1 MHRSRLFLLGIVA
14 FLAVSLGPRLWLY
27 QQEIGPIPPGVIV
40 AGIDLGEARTL
51 DEAAR
56 RLNDALAQPV
66 IARYAGQP
74 LVVHPSEVG
83 FQPDLQATL
92 AEAASYRRGEHFWR
106 GFWAQIAHQ
115 PPPRVEVPLRFTLD
129 TIALARWFQE
139 VASRNDRAP
148 QPPHVIPGTGQ
159 IAPGR
164 PGRRLDAQA
173 SVAGLI
179 AALTSITD
187 RQTDLVVVEEP
198 APKPDISL
206 LRELLWDR
214 LKGFPGIA
222 AVWIRD
228 IRNRREIGI
237 NEEVAYAAMST
248 LKIPI
253 LIEVYRRLNAAPDTQ
268 MQALISDMMLQS
280 GNYSSNQL
288 LGFIGDGDPERG
300 AQVLTDS
307 LRRLGLHNTF
317 MAAPFYS
324 PTEQIPHIVTPA
336 NQRKDLDTKPDPFMQ
351 TTAKDMGLLMEM
363 IVQCADGGGTLLAA
377 YPGQITPDECHQMID
392 WMLKLRVGALLELG
406 LPEGT
411 PFAHKHGFI
420 DDTHGDVGAV
430 WGPNGPF
437 VLSVFLYKPV
447 WLEWPLSSA
456 VMADIARIT
465 YEFLANYPP

>member
-1 MHRSRLFLLGIVA
+1 MRKSRLLLLGTVA
-14 FLAVSLGPRLWLY
+14 FLAVSLGPRLWAY

-40 AGIDLGEARTL
+40 AGMDLSGAQTL

-56 RLNDALAQPV
+56 RLSDALAQPV
-66 IARYAGQP
+66 LVRYAEQR
-74 LVVHPSEVG
+74 LILHPSEIG
-83 FQPDLQATL
+83 FQPDLQTTL

-115 PPPRVEVPLRFTLD
+115 PLPRVEVPLRFTLD
-129 TIALARWFQE
+129 TMALARWLQE
-139 VASRNDRAP
+139 VASRNDRTP
-148 QPPHVIPGTGQ
+148 QPPRVIPGTGQ
-159 IAPGR
+159 IAPGK

-173 SVAGLI
+173 SVAGLV
-179 AALTSITD
+179 AALTSTTN
-187 RQTDLVVVEEP
+187 RQVNLVVIEEP

-206 LRELLWDR
+206 LRELLLDR
-214 LKGFPGIA
+214 LKGFPGIP
-222 AVWIRD
+222 AVWVRD
-228 IRNRREIGI
+228 LRHRREIGI

-253 LIEVYRRLNAAPDTQ
+253 LIEVYRRLNAAPDASI
-268 MQALISDMMLQS
+268 QAWISDMMLQS

-288 LGFIGDGDPERG
+288 LGFIGDGDPKQG
-300 AQVLTDS
+300 AQMLTES
-307 LRRLGLHNTF
+307 VRRLGLRNTF

-324 PTEQIPHIVTPA
+324 PTGMVPHIVTPA

-406 LPEGT
+406 LPEGV

-437 VLSVFLYKPV
+437 VISVFLYKPT